1 MKNEPSYFDA
11 VLSLVGGQ
19 LSGPGDG
26 PVAEFIFTDG
36 QTPPTEKAIQA
47 KLKELQ
53 SDYDA
58 IQYQRDREVAYPSI
72 QEQLDMQYWDAVNG
86 TKKWQEAVAKVK
98 TDNPKPE

>member
-1 MKNEPSYFDA
+1 MIDRFKA
-11 VLSLVGGQ
+11 IHSLVGG
-19 LSGPGDG
+19 SIAGTETE
-26 PVAEFIFTDG
+26 VEYIDG
-36 QTPPTEKAIQA
+36 QTPPTEEAIQA

-53 SDYDA
+53 ADYDA
-58 IQYQRDREVAYPSI
+58 KKYQRDRASAFPSI